1 MEKQGLHACMI
12 RTSVLYLGYD
22 RMSRWLTTQAEI
34 AMTRLD
40 AATPGG
46 SPERARTT
54 APRSGTHR
62 PDIWTRRVGAGAT
75 VAISCSRSR
84 YALGEVVVQTTYRL
98 TDGTGAVDVG
108 DSRRVYLGNPTG
120 RVIEE
125 IWELL
130 FDETAR
136 AQQFNPSSVSIRLS
150 PEGFPTYWEIRLRT
164 IAQIAARELEVVVK
178 GTAADSVRGRE

>member
-1 MEKQGLHACMI
+1 MI

-22 RMSRWLTTQAEI
+22 SSQRRFTITYAKD
-34 AMTRLD
+34 AMTHLD
-40 AATPGG
+40 AAPPGASPVRTP
-46 SPERARTT
+46 T
-54 APRSGTHR
+54 APRSGFHR
-62 PDIWTRRVGAGAT
+62 TDIWTRREGTDAT

-98 TDGTGAVDVG
+98 ADGTGADGAVDVD

-120 RVIEE
+120 RVIED

-136 AQQFNPSSVSIRLS
+136 AQQFDPSSVSIHLT
-150 PEGFPTYWEIRLRT
+150 PEGFITCWEIRLRT
-164 IAQIAARELEVVVK
+164 IAQITARELKVVVK
-178 GTAADSVRGRE
+178 GTATDSVRERE

>member
-1 MEKQGLHACMI
+1 
-12 RTSVLYLGYD
+12 
-22 RMSRWLTTQAEI
+22 
-34 AMTRLD
+34 MTRLD

-62 PDIWTRRVGAGAT
+62 ANIWTRREGAVAT
-75 VAISCSRSR
+75 VAISCSRRR
-84 YALGEVVVQTTYRL
+84 YALGEVVVQTTYQL
-98 TDGTGAVDVG
+98 VDVHGAGGGGGAVDVD

-178 GTAADSVRGRE
+178 GTAAGSVRGRE

>member
-1 MEKQGLHACMI
+1 
-12 RTSVLYLGYD
+12 
-22 RMSRWLTTQAEI
+22 
-34 AMTRLD
+34 MTRLD

-62 PDIWTRRVGAGAT
+62 PDVWTRRVGAGAT

-98 TDGTGAVDVG
+98 TDVHGAGGGGAVDVG

-130 FDETAR
+130 F
-136 AQQFNPSSVSIRLS
+136 
-150 PEGFPTYWEIRLRT
+150 
-164 IAQIAARELEVVVK
+164 
-178 GTAADSVRGRE
+178 